1 VWVVDLGIALLAVSL
16 DPDLRPITRTLTAS
30 PALAIVTHGR
40 PLFGLVPP
48 GGKPLYPRG
57 WVLLPSTYMSISE
70 SIQESIIICI
80 YQLLYL
86 LILQGF

>member
-40 PLFGLVPP
+40 PRLGLVPP
-48 GGKPLYPRG
+48 DG
-57 WVLLPSTYMSISE
+57 
-70 SIQESIIICI
+70 
-80 YQLLYL
+80 
-86 LILQGF
+86 